1 MLLQLG
7 LLLPALALC
16 ALSLLTWLRVPV
28 IIPWRATVIAGEYGH
43 SFALVAGGWAIVV
56 WLLRAETM
64 GMSVA
69 PLSLCG
75 IAIVCFLRP
84 VFSARR
90 LARGLPERMATERG
104 ASSGDSPAFALG
116 RLWGARP
123 QKIAVQTHEF
133 AAGLKL
139 DLRRAANRD
148 DAAPCVIMIHGGG
161 WDSGDRVEI
170 PHFND
175 WLSREGYAVASVD
188 YRLAPEHVWPA
199 QRDDVLGAVQWLKD
213 HASELGLD
221 AEKFVL
227 MGRSAGGQIASATAY
242 TAQNDSICGVIS
254 LYAPHDMPFAWSV
267 SRPDDALNS
276 ENLMRQYLGGPPD
289 NTERE
294 ERYRS
299 ASGHLNIELARPTP
313 TLLMHGLLDRLVW
326 YRHSERFA
334 ASLTEVGHPHVL
346 IELPWA
352 AHAFEYN
359 LSGPAGQL
367 TTYAVRRFLNL
378 VTRANQNSS

>member
-16 ALSLLTWLRVPV
+16 GLSLLTCVRVPV

-43 SFALVAGGWAIVV
+43 SFALGAGGWALII
-56 WLLRAETM
+56 WMLRGEPM
-64 GMSVA
+64 GLSVA
-69 PLSLCG
+69 AILFCG

-90 LARGLPERMATERG
+90 VSATLHEQMTKG
-104 ASSGDSPAFALG
+104 WSSSGGDSSAFSLR
-116 RLWGARP
+116 RLWKARP
-123 QKIAVQTHEF
+123 DKVAVETHEYT
-133 AAGLKL
+133 GGVKL
-139 DLRRAANRD
+139 DFRRAVNRD
-148 DAAPCVIMIHGGG
+148 GAAPCVIMIHGGG

-170 PHFND
+170 PFFND
-175 WLSREGYAVASVD
+175 WLAREGYAVASVD
-188 YRLAPEHVWPA
+188 YRLAPEHIWPA
-199 QRDDVLGAVQWLKD
+199 QRDDVLSAMQWLKS
-213 HASELGLD
+213 HASEFGID
-221 AEKFVL
+221 PKKFVL

-242 TAQNDSICGVIS
+242 TAQDESICGLIA

-276 ENLMRQYLGGPPD
+276 VNLMRQYLGGPPD
-289 NTERE
+289 TPERE

-299 ASGHLNIELARPTP
+299 ASGHLNIAPARQVP
-313 TLLMHGLLDRLVW
+313 TLLMHGLIDTLVW
-326 YRHSERFA
+326 YRHSRRFA
-334 ASLTEVGHPHVL
+334 ASLTEAGQPHVL
-346 IELPWA
+346 VELPWA

-367 TTYAVRRFLNL
+367 TTYAVRRFLHS
-378 VTRANQNSS
+378 VTDDS